1 VTDAIVVGSGHAGVA
16 AATELARLGRSTVV
30 VDVGR
35 VLDHDRLRLVERLGG
50 LDPPDWDRAS
60 VELVSRNPTLGDPLP
75 RRLDFGSD
83 HVYEPDDAPPLPTTR
98 RFPYAPVASLARGGR
113 SNVWGAAVLP
123 THDSDMDGWPI
134 DRADLEP
141 HYRQVLRTMP
151 LSGAR
156 DGLEAEFPVYRDSID
171 QLAIPPSAQLAL
183 DRLESSPLRS
193 DPTVVF
199 GRSRLAVTGGHDSPR
214 SCRYCGMCHSGC
226 AYGSIDASTHHLDPL
241 VASGRVEYRPGL
253 TVRTIEETSGRVTVR
268 CVTADG
274 RIERITGDRLFVACG
289 PINSTRIVLE
299 SLELWD
305 HPVPLLST
313 QGFVAPLLVPG
324 RVPQPT
330 AAMTLAA
337 CFIEFRTPS
346 SPHWIH
352 VQVSPP
358 NELAT
363 ARLAHLAA
371 RLHLPR
377 RATDRVARQFL
388 VALCSMHSDEAG
400 HHVLTLERDEPAGH
414 RMVVDTV
421 PMPSFPATAR
431 RTAGHLR
438 RLLAR
443 AGLRLLPPVG
453 PMVGPEPISWHFGG
467 SMPMLA
473 RNGAPIDTDVLGRPR
488 GFERTHVVDA
498 SVLPSIPATTLALVT
513 MANATRIVHES
524 VQGG

>member
-524 VQGG
+524 VRGG